1 MEQSAVNNQPVKK
14 AGRINWVVV
23 SVTAVVVAA
32 LIFGGGL
39 VASNL
44 LAQNR
49 RGEGGFGGFR
59 PEFQIQ
65 AATELPTETATLT
78 GVVTNRT
85 GNMVSV
91 GQRPN
96 AGSTALIEVTV
107 DASTTVYH
115 DTTQRNFNPQQP
127 PSGPIQQTVEP
138 GKVDGISTNSR
149 VTIWG
154 VQNGNQLTA
163 KVLVYTDPLAFRP
176 PQ

>member
-1 MEQSAVNNQPVKK
+1 MEQSAANNQPVKK

-85 GNMVSV
+85 GNTLSV

-96 AGSTALIEVTV
+96 AGSTALIT
-107 DASTTVYH
+107 
-115 DTTQRNFNPQQP
+115 
-127 PSGPIQQTVEP
+127 
-138 GKVDGISTNSR
+138 
-149 VTIWG
+149 
-154 VQNGNQLTA
+154 
-163 KVLVYTDPLAFRP
+163 
-176 PQ
+176 